1 MSYHH
6 QFYIQS
12 VGVTVDRILFLCV
25 LFKPKLLISMI
36 SRSFMPTFLP
46 FDNTPEENHEKKTV
60 LCNTLWLFMSERTQV
75 SEKHVLFLF
84 FWPDIVLQAFLT
96 KQRNGQNR
104 NMPTSP
110 NILFHPAVTKR
121 CAEVWC
127 EHLLRRR
134 AESNLW
140 QRLTG
145 VNREAAAVGAVED
158 SEEEYNSGILTHV
171 IWVCSIYRTRSE
183 LRCSAL
189 GCDPWI
195 KRLNPAGV
203 LTLGVFS
210 LSIQPVRRMYLC
222 RFWFRTGRFWAVI
235 LFALHGELP
244 L

>member
-1 MSYHH
+1 
-6 QFYIQS
+6 
-12 VGVTVDRILFLCV
+12 
-25 LFKPKLLISMI
+25 
-36 SRSFMPTFLP
+36 
-46 FDNTPEENHEKKTV
+46 
-60 LCNTLWLFMSERTQV
+60 MSERTQV
-75 SEKHVLFLF
+75 SEMRVLFLF
-84 FWPDIVLQAFLT
+84 LWPDIVLQAFLT
-96 KQRNGQNR
+96 KQRNGRNR
-104 NMPTSP
+104 NVPASP

-134 AESNLW
+134 VESNLW

-145 VNREAAAVGAVED
+145 VNREAAVVGAVED

-195 KRLNPAGV
+195 KRLNPAGI

-210 LSIQPVRRMYLC
+210 LSIQPARRMYLC
-222 RFWFRTGRFWAVI
+222 LFWFRTGRSGVLSFC
-235 LFALHGELP
+235 LP
-244 L
+244 YTVNYLYRCLTVVFFTRNQSVNVFFHKKIIWP